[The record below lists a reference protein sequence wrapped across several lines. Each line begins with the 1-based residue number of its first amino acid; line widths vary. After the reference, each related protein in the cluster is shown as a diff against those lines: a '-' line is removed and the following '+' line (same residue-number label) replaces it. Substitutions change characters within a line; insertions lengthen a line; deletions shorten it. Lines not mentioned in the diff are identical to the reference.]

1 MGRADGGERDDRN
14 RPGQACADLQ
24 PRRFG
29 LGHLSRCRTIANALA
44 AADEDI
50 SVLIISGSPIIG
62 SFDFGAR
69 VDFVRVPGIGKRSDG
84 EYEALNLNI
93 GIDRT
98 VGMRAA
104 LIRETAE
111 MFDPDLFIVD
121 KEPLGLRGEVSETLK
136 LLKARGTPLVLGLR
150 DVMDEPT
157 MLAPEWKRKNV
168 LPALK
173 HLYDEIWIYGLP
185 QFNDP
190 LSGIT
195 LPKAVRRK
203 TVYTG
208 YLRRDLPRE
217 SDDLAVLHDLNR
229 PYILVTAGG
238 GGDGEAVVDWVLRAY
253 ERDANIPYAAIVV
266 FGPFMAPEARE
277 AFRQCRGCA
286 ADRSHAHLRDQSR
299 PPDGSRRRR
308 RRDGRL
314 QYVLR
319 DPVLRQEGADR
330 AAHRA
335 ASQSVH
341 PRPGRAIRLA
351 NMLAD
356 DGMRD
361 PARMATAL
369 RHCRSRACR
378 RVVIPGLLDG
388 LPNVGKL
395 VARHL
400 RRPLWRP
407 VPVMPQDD
415 AATPRRHGGVDRRDR
430 VGRPRPNSG
439 HRPQGYPRLSETFIA
454 QEIAGFGRGLN
465 L

>member
-1 MGRADGGERDDRN
+1 MTGTDRAKRVLIYSHDS
-14 RPGQACADLQ
+14 
-24 PRRFG
+24 FG

-44 AADEDI
+44 AADEDLSI
-50 SVLIISGSPIIG
+50 LIISGSPIIG

-98 VGMRAA
+98 TSMRAA

-121 KEPLGLRGEVSETLK
+121 KEPLGLRGEVNETLK

-157 MLAPEWKRKNV
+157 MLEPEWKRKNV
-168 LPALK
+168 LPALRN
-173 HLYDEIWIYGLP
+173 LYDEIWIYGLP

-190 LSGIT
+190 LLGIK

-217 SDDLAVLHDLNR
+217 TDELAVLHDLQR

-253 ERDANIPYAAIVV
+253 EHDANIPYAAIVV

-277 AFRQCRGCA
+277 AFRQRAERLRGGPVRTLTFETNLGPLMAGA
-286 ADRSHAHLRDQSR
+286 AGVVAMGGYNTFCEVLSFDKKALIVPRTV
-299 PPDGSRRRR
+299 PRRE
-308 RRDGRL
+308 
-314 QYVLR
+314 QYIR
-319 DPVLRQEGADR
+319 AQGARQLG
-330 AAHRA
+330 
-335 ASQSVH
+335 
-341 PRPGRAIRLA
+341 LA

-356 DGMRD
+356 DGVRD
-361 PARMATAL
+361 PSKMATAL
-369 RHCRSRACR
+369 RQLPQQGLPSE
-378 RVVIPGLLDG
+378 VVIPGLLDG

-400 RRPLWRP
+400 RRPVWRP
-407 VPVMPQDD
+407 VPVALPQDD
-415 AATPRRHGGVDRRDR
+415 AAAPEMARRRR
-430 VGRPRPNSG
+430 
-439 HRPQGYPRLSETFIA
+439 QA
-454 QEIAGFGRGLN
+454 
-465 L
+465 